1 MENNPLYRLYMELKD
16 RVDSLSSQNNINSS
30 TDSADMSDVIIR
42 LRELEKRPLL
52 DKMIHDLS
60 VKIELLTQENKEL
73 KSKLDS
79 LNKFE
84 NIETRL
90 YNLEIVPKIS
100 LDPLNER
107 LITLENNDFDS
118 RINNQD
124 QRLTTI
130 EQYTNQISDLTYR
143 INDIEKRPELSQRI
157 SVIESMLS
165 NLNFQQEET
174 LH

>member
-1 MENNPLYRLYMELKD
+1 MELKD